1 MKKLRVLFL
10 TSITILFTI
19 SCEIGLGAY
28 VDTEAPSL
36 EISNP
41 PADAVIR
48 DDFAITGTWTD
59 DGTIS
64 KVTVDMVR
72 LQDNSKT
79 SFDGT
84 FTSESIKG
92 NKGTWTVA
100 IDALDS
106 KLLDGTYEALVAIK
120 DNGGHTTTMARSFTI
135 DNTPPVMILQKPSTS
150 IADSADRFDT
160 FGQIFSIVGQ
170 AADDNQVEK
179 IDVSVYSSQDCSD
192 SSYIKTVT
200 LSNVPPTIDLNVAVF
215 EENTENDYAAI
226 YGQST
231 KGAGNVRRYFKL
243 EAYDNAKKYLA
254 DGTVEEKG
262 NKQTSYYLYKDISE
276 LITEYKATGIYKIQS
291 GTYKGTSSVEAVKT
305 TLNEN
310 QINIGKFQLNPDNS
324 PTFVVSAR
332 SPLASGETLEEAAYQ
347 LTSGNNFLEVQI
359 DPGLDNNPIV
369 EDSVG
374 IYLVECNKNGKLEE
388 NGVVL
393 ENQNPEG
400 LPDNKKIWLIKPGEA
415 LATEVTVSG
424 DSYKF
429 KTTNVISSLYYGNQI
444 NPSAADALQIEH
456 FYLICVEG
464 HDKSNSAIVPSSNSV
479 YAFQLA
485 SSGSFIEL
493 VADADP
499 FYVTSNESSNG
510 VDSTEKNELT
520 VTLRYQGGST
530 SYNIYEDESDAP
542 LEASSSV
549 VIGDK
554 QTVITKDR
562 NALSTYKASN
572 KQSLK
577 YQIKGAA
584 DAASKIKEVSFVID
598 DEKPVIKDGKLKI
611 GSDAYDA
618 AKFMSSL
625 YLKVSGEFEEENID
639 TVYYYVQYPGRGEG
653 QTDYAIPQNLT
664 KTHDGEVSKF
674 DGNTF
679 VFPAIEFK
687 DNSESAANKLYLQA
701 IDKSGNLSERKEYT
715 INIDTSAPQIA
726 AYWSKIGSGAVNK
739 ASETIYVKENADLF
753 IYGKYSDP
761 QSGVNKIELPEGF
774 PANALVKYSTKAL
787 NGTASSE
794 LNTFTEEDW
803 KSYEDIENKMLIKS
817 WRLEYTPEAS
827 GSVELKGTS
836 LAGKSVTVNAFT
848 IVLDKKKPELNS
860 INLFNVTGSGEN
872 KKEAKAYYDSK
883 KDKYY
888 VNHKVPAGKTFALKG
903 NATDNYGLEKIVLQI
918 TTESETSSYTA
929 TENCNSA
936 VSEFEFTNINLSSWT
951 ENPTAKIIVTDKAG
965 NEFSKSL
972 EIIFDTKAPKGLHEI
987 DASNKNLYF
996 RVGQNDNDD
1005 ISPDNGEG
1013 NNGVV
1018 WDDSLDKNVGGKY
1031 GIGTFG
1037 NATTIQLR
1045 GNFTD
1050 EDSGSGVSMIYYKV
1064 YPTEKLYTNEAD
1076 LESLKND
1083 VINNH
1088 GGQFAPLSEIEK
1100 RRVFYNVGKKKDE
1113 NGDFVNPAEPDETQI
1128 FAGSTQF
1135 TSTPNEK
1142 GYYKYYKEVEST
1154 FDEAISGFSEGN
1166 NFLVIVAVDNVGNSA
1181 VDAAE
1186 VNYNGTVSKFINYSL
1201 NVDKTPPSDITT
1213 ISANGVMYTNGTN
1226 VPLLWG
1232 TVSDKCSI
1240 LDNNG
1245 DMVAAGLKS
1254 FVLTRDGVD
1263 TTVKA
1268 KLREIRTQAD
1278 EAGNP
1283 ADSDELIT
1291 LAATDSTLRIWEADI
1306 TSLIPSESCTVS
1318 ITATATDAAGTG
1330 NSTPGVVAT
1339 ITIDKQAPTV
1349 KISANSPSDAD
1360 TSIDGIQVNSIISLS
1375 GTGDDENGV
1384 EELVGLYYKIYEGNT
1399 LPSAPAANTV
1409 IAAEGTDGW
1418 KPVSATK
1425 SDTVINWT
1433 FTDIDTSKLDGTN
1446 PIADN
1451 TQVCFVV
1458 AIKDKAGNIGYS
1470 APKAVIVNQET
1481 DRPVITLSQIKNNS
1495 TVYTLKTKNVYG
1507 SIKDDDG
1514 AVEKFW
1520 YWSKKTKEAEP
1531 TAAPEHNND
1540 NGWTQIEI
1548 NGNSWSIDS
1557 EESDGETTWYFAIED
1572 ASGNIFWTKSDS
1584 SLRRPFI
1591 QFKETAK
1598 LDNTDGVTFKYDTN
1612 PPTPTYLY
1620 LTRYPT
1626 VTSGSAKTAGEI
1638 QTEDEN
1644 GNIEWSRESKI
1655 AFGGNYNILY
1665 AKVLVTESTDMKA
1678 LTGSADSE
1686 PESSPILISYKNKA
1700 GESLKVNQIVCNNDG
1715 NGNYVYYLGPLV
1727 MDTTELHEF
1736 KVTVEDAVGNKGYI
1750 SRTIIV
1756 DNEAPSSI
1764 KNVKPAKGAPQVGTV
1779 NYRGGI
1785 DDNKDGSGI
1794 LFVQDAEG
1802 NVTNYGVKYYIP
1814 TYAEYEAYLNH
1825 PENITLNKWQMPTT
1839 PGDSSWEI
1847 EFANLG
1853 SDIGYNELTYDV
1865 SDAYKNYETENGS
1878 GLYDIPV
1885 WFRLEDNV
1893 GNVGYVTSNAITY
1906 NPNADRPT
1914 VEFTYPK
1921 HDKPEG
1927 SANPTYVV
1935 VGGTITITGMANDD
1949 DGIGAVYLQFDTNG
1963 DGSFDNSIV
1972 AGAYKAEEVVD
1983 IPGLV
1988 TNGVQ
1993 EKGILATGT
2002 KSWYYTMS
2010 VTGMSNL
2017 NYETNGGKTL
2027 NVRAVSIENDSEKED
2042 AGKPMLHSAWT
2053 KNILHLSINNDVPNF
2068 SGIKL
2073 KKYGNETVI
2082 SAENLNSVTAI
2093 GEQNYTSE
2101 MYIKGDVSDG
2111 KWYLTGD
2118 VVVSSGS
2125 IKKIKVTGSS
2135 VLNFEVGASD
2145 NTLIACRSAGITD
2158 DKKYS
2163 FAIPVSLNTYEWKI
2177 QLYVEDATT
2186 GTPATNRYPVTI
2198 NIDSDAPDFTDK
2210 NEDGSLIKLYKNAY
2224 GTSGIELSTATA
2236 ANYVQNSN
2244 GGNFTLAGR
2253 VTEGGSGFDKLAF
2266 YFKRVDSEGGHPRVY
2281 NPKEEYGS
2289 NNANRTDL
2297 ESEKTADKVYINDEG
2312 LPALYLSL
2320 GEYGRENTLSI
2331 KSEKIKNNKNIRV
2344 GGLVKIGGIYR
2355 LIDNVDARD
2364 TSGTI
2369 TFTPSCDTSYKEVE
2383 LIYAMVVDNNGE
2395 SEKNGQLKNDDGDGM
2410 LESFTKSGSNYTW
2423 DATVDSKNIPDGPIE
2438 IHCVVFDK
2446 AGNSNHGYTKS
2457 KVSNNPPRIVN
2468 VKLGT
2473 DLNSDGYFA
2482 LDSEFAI
2489 HYATAQDGEEIWNLD
2504 TKDKNGKY
2512 WTAKKGLAVIPE
2524 FVGGSGKIYY
2534 RYDKNVGATAEGL
2547 TAAANGTISGTATL
2561 KEILASSDAIKRGG
2575 AKADLLPEVDGNN
2588 IGAIVLTNAQNDGLE
2603 TLGWTLGEKNASN
2616 AGVNMYSF
2624 SFWDS
2629 TEECVVGTD
2638 TQWCLLNVRFV
2649 QDIIDDTAP
2658 TGFIKPFY
2666 WKSRSE
2672 NSLAENN
2679 PANGHIELESD
2690 LALAKDSQGNN
2701 IFSTSGS
2708 GVYDLD
2714 PKVSGKI
2721 KIEGEAFD
2729 ETLLK
2734 SIKLSFDGKEV
2745 TATYDSSA
2753 KTWNNSDNPPD
2764 GFELSID
2771 DENGPTQDGHSVKW
2785 TYTVDTSKITGVA
2798 NKNVKI
2804 KVEIR
2809 DANTVA
2815 PNTNGNAYIPD
2826 ETNSTSSDNPTGYY
2840 RVDVVPY
2847 ITGVTTAFSAKLK
2860 SSIKDAYSRT
2870 ALGHYIARSDEA
2882 IKIKGFNLDSAS
2894 GEVNYDVSQLSESGP
2909 LSLTVNGIETLNNL
2923 NNNNACGSYTSGI
2936 TEDSLYSDKFTYAYN
2951 RMPNRTSNNLLTD
2964 DVWID
2969 LWQFDSDAALPKS
2982 GELREPSM
2990 KINPVTGE
2998 IGLAFVDGPA
3008 HFAMA
3013 GTVDD
3018 TSYSYAE
3025 WQRNYATYSNV
3036 NFTYDSLG
3044 YAHATATG
3052 LDTNPNTHHAG
3063 RFTYFY
3069 NKWGTS
3075 GLDTQDG
3082 NYNGANAIRLEAI
3095 AVPYMTVTPAAEVF
3109 NGTTYATIRHKVL
3122 ANGTFIETADGA
3134 LTENRFYS
3142 PSLVATVHGTGDTA
3156 STAVYLAYYDSV
3168 QKQIRFRYSSEVPKD
3183 KKGNKNDFVDNS
3195 GYKQNGDTGSYME
3208 AYTSNFSLI
3217 AGVDT
3222 QQGEDHFTPV
3232 EGSQKVNLQKT
3243 DSDGVPLFKMT
3254 DYRNAK
3260 LNTDGSLTDT
3270 KNKGYTIAE
3279 FTMDAT
3285 IFGSLQDAL
3294 KARFTVGQKY
3304 NWIQN
3309 GNFRWIIQDDGL
3321 IYYTTEE
3328 NPAKGYMTMVPCS
3341 TYQAHEKSVKVKDNP
3356 LRKLDPDENYIVY
3369 EKVGIAD
3376 SSINEGNDKNKVG
3389 TVIEDYKYKFY
3400 QQPDYYWPYS
3410 SGTPAT
3416 YLSEELPNAVV
3427 YSSHDT
3433 GYTAYKYVAIDAM
3446 AGSDAAHDKVVA
3458 VWYDGT
3464 NCRYAYN
3471 DAPTSGKDNGSEV
3484 TVNGATYGGGWKGNK
3499 VIFSEGGEHC
3509 TVKLDSEGGV
3519 HIAAYVD
3526 GSLRYAY
3533 LSSVDAGY
3541 SEATD
3546 SVKVDSFTITGERI
3560 TLDTGKDAAGR
3571 IIPYIS
3577 YFNGTARLPAVAKLV
3592 VPSNGTVS
3600 YTAQG
3605 TGTLDGD
3612 DLFTGNWEVSLIPS
3626 PKTLTTNYY
3635 DKVNICLWKQ
3645 NGIIVRSDNTAFT
3658 ISKDKTSANNSSSNT
3673 NGNIYGNGT
3682 ANPILGYAV
3691 ESNSGT
3697 CLETAQMK

>member
-41 PADAVIR
+41 PVDAVIR

-179 IDVSVYSSQDCSD
+179 IDVSVYSSPDCND
-192 SSYIKTVT
+192 SSYIKTIT
-200 LSNVPPTIDLNVAVF
+200 LPNVPPTIDLNVAVF
-215 EENTENDYAAI
+215 EENTENDYSAI

-464 HDKSNSAIVPSSNSV
+464 HDKANSAIVPSSNSI

-485 SSGSFIEL
+485 SSGNFIEL
-493 VADADP
+493 VADVDP

-510 VDSTEKNELT
+510 ADSTEKNELT

-530 SYNIYEDESDAP
+530 SYNIYEDEKDEP
-542 LEASSSV
+542 LQASSSV

-562 NALSTYKASN
+562 NALKTYKDSN

-584 DAASKIKEVSFVID
+584 DAASKVKEVSFVID
-598 DEKPVIKDGKLKI
+598 DKKPAIKDETLKI
-611 GSDAYDA
+611 GSDSYDA
-618 AKFMSSL
+618 SKFMSSL

-653 QTDYAIPQNLT
+653 QTDYVIPQNLA

-679 VFPAIEFK
+679 VFSAIEFK

-715 INIDTSAPQIA
+715 INIDTSAPLLE

-753 IYGKYSDP
+753 IYGKYTDP

-774 PANALVKYSTKAL
+774 PAEAVLKYSTKAL
-787 NGTASSE
+787 NGTASTE
-794 LNTFTEEDW
+794 LNAFAEADW

-817 WRLEYTPEAS
+817 WRLEYTPDAS
-827 GSVELKGTS
+827 GSVELKGKS
-836 LAGKSVTVNAFT
+836 LAGKQVTVNAFT
-848 IVLDKKKPELNS
+848 IVFDTKKPELNS

-872 KKEAKAYYDSK
+872 QKETKAYYDSK

-888 VNHKVPAGKTFALKG
+888 VNNKVPAGKTFALKG

-918 TTESETSSYTA
+918 TTGSGTSSYTA
-929 TENCNSA
+929 TKNCNSA
-936 VSEFEFTNINLSSWT
+936 VSEFEFSNINLSSWT

-965 NEFSKSL
+965 NELSKSL

-1088 GGQFAPLSEIEK
+1088 GGQFAPLSETEK

-1181 VDAAE
+1181 VDAVE

-1291 LAATDSTLRIWEADI
+1291 LAAADSTLRIWEADI

-1612 PPTPTYLY
+1612 PPTPTHLY
-1620 LTRYPT
+1620 LARYPT

-1644 GNIEWSRESKI
+1644 GNIEWSTENKI

-1686 PESSPILISYKNKA
+1686 PESSPVLISYKNKA
-1700 GESLKVNQIVCNNDG
+1700 GESLKVNQIVCNNDE

-1794 LFVQDAEG
+1794 LFVQDVEG

-1853 SDIGYNELTYDV
+1853 SDIGYNEVTYDV
-1865 SDAYKNYETENGS
+1865 NDAYKNYETENGS

-2093 GEQNYTSE
+2093 GEQDYTSE

-2118 VVVSSGS
+2118 VEVSSGS

-2145 NTLIACRSAGITD
+2145 NTLIACRSADITD
-2158 DKKYS
+2158 DKKYR
-2163 FAIPVSLNTYEWKI
+2163 FAIPVSLNTNEWKI

-2266 YFKRVDSEGGHPRVY
+2266 YFKRVDSEGGKPRVY
-2281 NPKEEYGS
+2281 NPKEEYDS

-2297 ESEKTADKVYINDEG
+2297 KSEKTAGEVYINDEG

-2320 GEYGRENTLSI
+2320 GEDDRENTLSI
-2331 KSEKIKNNKNIRV
+2331 KSDKIMNNKNIRV

-2561 KEILASSDAIKRGG
+2561 KEILASSEAIVEKRGG

-2753 KTWNNSDNPPD
+2753 KSWINSANPPE
-2764 GFELSID
+2764 GFELTID
-2771 DENGPTQDGHSVKW
+2771 DKNGPTQSGHSVNW

-2798 NKNVKI
+2798 NKDVKI

-2826 ETNSTSSDNPTGYY
+2826 ETQPTTSANPTGYY

-2847 ITGVTTAFSAKLK
+2847 ITGVDTVISKTLK
-2860 SSIKDAYSRT
+2860 SSINNAYSRT
-2870 ALGHYIARSDEA
+2870 ALGHYIARSDETMS
-2882 IKIKGFNLDSAS
+2882 IKGFNLGSTTTIPKYGTENLTFADDGKLQLPVSLIATS
-2894 GEVNYDVSQLSESGP
+2894 GQIEI
-2909 LSLTVNGIETLNNL
+2909 TVNDIVTLNNL
-2923 NNNNACGSYTSGI
+2923 NNNNACGSYKTETTDIS
-2936 TEDSLYSDKFTYAYN
+2936 EDSSYETKNTYAYN

-2964 DVWID
+2964 DIYID
-2969 LWQFDSDAALPKS
+2969 IWEFYSNAALPKS

-2990 KINPVTGE
+2990 QINPVTGQV
-2998 IGLAFVDGPA
+2998 GLAFVSGPA
-3008 HFAMA
+3008 HISMA
-3013 GTVDD
+3013 GTS
-3018 TSYSYAE
+3018 TSYAE
-3025 WQRNYATYSNV
+3025 WQRNYATYSNIS
-3036 NFTYDSLG
+3036 FAYDALG

-3052 LDTNPNTHHAG
+3052 LDTNPSDHHAG

-3069 NKWGTS
+3069 NKWGES
-3075 GLDTQDG
+3075 GLDKQTGNYDG
-3082 NYNGANAIRLEAI
+3082 NNAIRLESI
-3095 AVPYMTVTPAAEVF
+3095 AVPYVTATTAAELIDDNF
-3109 NGTTYATIRHKVL
+3109 YSATRYNVL
-3122 ANGTFIETADGA
+3122 ANKELIDSETGGV
-3134 LTENRFYS
+3134 LTETRFYS
-3142 PSLVATVHGTGDTA
+3142 PSLTTTVHGTDTSA
-3156 STAVYLAYYDSV
+3156 STSVYLAYYDSI
-3168 QKQIRFRYSSEVPKD
+3168 QKQIRFRYSSQVPDTKSNKD
-3183 KKGNKNDFVDNS
+3183 DFVDNS
-3195 GYKQNGDTGSYME
+3195 GYKYNNDAGTYME
-3208 AYTSNFSLI
+3208 ANTKNFSLI

-3222 QQGEDHFTPV
+3222 QHGENHVTFT
-3232 EGSQKVNLQKT
+3232 EGTKSY
-3243 DSDGVPLFKMT
+3243 DFYKMT
-3254 DYRNAK
+3254 DYRQAKINA
-3260 LNTDGSLTDT
+3260 DGSLEAT
-3270 KNKGYTIAE
+3270 KGDAYTVVD
-3279 FTMDAT
+3279 FTMTDKIKNA
-3285 IFGSLQDAL
+3285 IQPGL
-3294 KARFTVGQKY
+3294 KDRFTTGETY
-3304 NWIQN
+3304 TWIQKQN
-3309 GNFRWIIQDDGL
+3309 KYCWIIQPDGL
-3321 IYYTTEE
+3321 IYYTTDT
-3328 NPAKGYMTMVPCS
+3328 NDAKGYMTLVPS
-3341 TYQAHEKSVKVKDNP
+3341 KTYKFYEKYLSKGSNIQF
-3356 LRKLDPDENYIVY
+3356 RMLDPDENYIVY
-3369 EKVGIAD
+3369 ERVSTD
-3376 SSINEGNDKNKVG
+3376 E
-3389 TVIEDYKYKFY
+3389 EYKKSFDT
-3400 QQPDYYWPYS
+3400 QPEYFWPYATS
-3410 SGTPAT
+3410 SGVKV
-3416 YLSEELPNAVV
+3416 SKDLPNIDV
-3427 YSSHDT
+3427 YSTYDT
-3433 GYTAYKYVAIDAM
+3433 GYEGYKYVAIDAA
-3446 AGSDAAHDKVVA
+3446 AGDSAATDTVVA
-3458 VWYDGT
+3458 VWYDG
-3464 NCRYAYN
+3464 NGLNYAYN
-3471 DAPTSGKDNGSEV
+3471 DNPTSGLDNGS
-3484 TVNGATYGGGWKGNK
+3484 AGGWKGNK
-3499 VIFSEGGEHC
+3499 VIFTEGGEHC
-3509 TVKLDSEGGV
+3509 TVKIDQNGGV
-3519 HIAAYVD
+3519 HIAAYAD

-3533 LSSVDAGY
+3533 LSSKDAGY
-3541 SEATD
+3541 NESTD
-3546 SVKVDSFTITGERI
+3546 SVIVDSYTITGERI
-3560 TLDTGKDAAGR
+3560 GLDVGLVDYTKPNGT
-3571 IIPYIS
+3571 IVSVVVPYIT
-3577 YFNGTARLPAVAKLV
+3577 YYNGTARKPSLAKLV
-3592 VPSNGTVS
+3592 IPSNGTMN
-3600 YTAQG
+3600 YKAQG
-3605 TGTLDGD
+3605 TED
-3612 DLFTGNWEVSLIPS
+3612 DIFTGNWEI
-3626 PKTLTTNYY
+3626 TLVPTDTKPTGMYY
-3635 DKVNICLWKQ
+3635 DKMNIGLWK
-3645 NGIIVRSDNTAFT
+3645 NVDGKIVRSNDSIFTVSGEGEGKTFADNTSST
-3658 ISKDKTSANNSSSNT
+3658 ISGS
-3673 NGNIYGNGT
+3673 IYGNGT

>member
-41 PADAVIR
+41 PVDAVIR

-64 KVTVDMVR
+64 SVKVDMVR

-243 EAYDNAKKYLA
+243 EAYDNARKYLA

-493 VADADP
+493 VANADP

-510 VDSTEKNELT
+510 ADSTEKNELT

-554 QTVITKDR
+554 QAVITKDR
-562 NALSTYKASN
+562 NALKTYKASN

-653 QTDYAIPQNLT
+653 QTDYAIPQNLA

-679 VFPAIEFK
+679 VFSAIEFK

-715 INIDTSAPQIA
+715 INIDTSAPLLE

-753 IYGKYSDP
+753 IYGKYTDP

-774 PANALVKYSTKAL
+774 PAEAVLKYSTKAL
-787 NGTASSE
+787 NGTASTE
-794 LNTFTEEDW
+794 LNAFAEADW

-817 WRLEYTPEAS
+817 WRLEYTPDAS
-827 GSVELKGTS
+827 GSVELKGRS
-836 LAGKSVTVNAFT
+836 LAGKQVTVNAFT
-848 IVLDKKKPELNS
+848 IVFDTKKPELNS

-872 KKEAKAYYDSK
+872 QKETKAYYDSK

-888 VNHKVPAGKTFALKG
+888 VNNKVPAGKTFALKG

-918 TTESETSSYTA
+918 TTGSGTSSYTA
-929 TENCNSA
+929 TKNCNSA
-936 VSEFEFTNINLSSWT
+936 VSEFEFSNINLSSWT

-1088 GGQFAPLSEIEK
+1088 GGQFAPLSETEK

-1181 VDAAE
+1181 VDAVE

-1245 DMVAAGLKS
+1245 HMVAAGLKS

-1291 LAATDSTLRIWEADI
+1291 LAETDSTLRIWEADI

-1481 DRPVITLSQIKNNS
+1481 DRPVITLSQIKNNAA
-1495 TVYTLKTKNVYG
+1495 VYTLKTKNVYG

-1644 GNIEWSRESKI
+1644 GNIEWSTESKI

-1825 PENITLNKWQMPTT
+1825 PDNITLNKWQMPTT

-1853 SDIGYNELTYDV
+1853 SDIGYNEVTYDV
-1865 SDAYKNYETENGS
+1865 NDAYKNYETENGS

-2010 VTGMSNL
+2010 VTGMDNL

-2093 GEQNYTSE
+2093 GEQDYTSE

-2118 VVVSSGS
+2118 VEVSSGS

-2158 DKKYS
+2158 DKKYR
-2163 FAIPVSLNTYEWKI
+2163 FAIPVSLNTNEWKI

-2266 YFKRVDSEGGHPRVY
+2266 YFKRVDSEGGKPRVY
-2281 NPKEEYGS
+2281 NPKEEYDS

-2297 ESEKTADKVYINDEG
+2297 KSEKTAGEVYINDEG

-2320 GEYGRENTLSI
+2320 GEDDRENTLSI
-2331 KSEKIKNNKNIRV
+2331 KSDKIMNNKNIRV

-2561 KEILASSDAIKRGG
+2561 KEILASSGAITRDG
-2575 AKADLLPEVDGNN
+2575 AKADLLPEVEGNN

-2701 IFSTSGS
+2701 IFTSDGS
-2708 GVYDLD
+2708 DVYDLD

-2753 KTWNNSDNPPD
+2753 KTWINSANPPE
-2764 GFELSID
+2764 GFELTID
-2771 DENGPTQDGHSVKW
+2771 DKNGPTQSGHSVKW

-2798 NKNVKI
+2798 NKDVKI

-2809 DANTVA
+2809 DANKVA
-2815 PNTNGNAYIPD
+2815 PNTNGNAYVPD
-2826 ETNSTSSDNPTGYY
+2826 EAHPTTSANPTGYY

-2894 GEVNYDVSQLSESGP
+2894 GEVTYDVSQLSESGP

-2990 KINPVTGE
+2990 QINPVTGQV
-2998 IGLAFVDGPA
+2998 GLAFVSGPSN
-3008 HFAMA
+3008 FAMA
-3013 GTVDD
+3013 GNNN
-3018 TSYSYAE
+3018 TSYTD
-3025 WQRNYATYSNV
+3025 WQQNFATYNNV
-3036 NFTYDSLG
+3036 SFAYDKLG
-3044 YAHATATG
+3044 NAHATTTG
-3052 LDTNPNTHHAG
+3052 LDTNPNDHHAG
-3063 RFTYFY
+3063 RFSYFY
-3069 NKWGTS
+3069 NKWTRS
-3075 GLDTQDG
+3075 GSGQGG
-3082 NYNGANAIRLEAI
+3082 NYEGKNAIRLESI
-3095 AVPYMTVTPAAEVF
+3095 AVPLIAGEEEASPLDGEGNPLYDKVTR
-3109 NGTTYATIRHKVL
+3109 YKVL
-3122 ANGTFIETADGA
+3122 ANGEFITTDAGA
-3134 LTENRFYS
+3134 LTETRFSS
-3142 PSLVATVHGTGDTA
+3142 PSLVATVHGTGDSA

-3168 QKQIRFRYSSEVPKD
+3168 QKQIRFRYGVDIPKTW
-3183 KKGNKNDFVDNS
+3183 KKEPNNNNAHTVNNKNDFVDNG
-3195 GYKQNGDTGSYME
+3195 GYSYPNAKNGYQAYME
-3208 AYTSNFSLI
+3208 AKTENFSLI
-3217 AGVDT
+3217 AGIDT
-3222 QQGEDHFTPV
+3222 QQGDDKW
-3232 EGSQKVNLQKT
+3232 SVNTSIENYYEMDCYRRGEIKSEQLNKFKDT
-3243 DSDGVPLFKMT
+3243 IDGVLGT
-3254 DYRNAK
+3254 ITITQDILDRLQGK
-3260 LNTDGSLTDT
+3260 LKDDFEVNQE
-3270 KNKGYTIAE
+3270 APC
-3279 FTMDAT
+3279 FV
-3285 IFGSLQDAL
+3285 
-3294 KARFTVGQKY
+3294 RTVSGNQY
-3304 NWIQN
+3304 FWIMHEE
-3309 GNFRWIIQDDGL
+3309 GL
-3321 IYYTTEE
+3321 IYWEPGNLDHDYNGYLCYKVSEQYKGQDKVFTGDGYTDPQYQLDPNNNYTVYERITATE
-3328 NPAKGYMTMVPCS
+3328 TD
-3341 TYQAHEKSVKVKDNP
+3341 YQKVKDG
-3356 LRKLDPDENYIVY
+3356 EAQY
-3369 EKVGIAD
+3369 
-3376 SSINEGNDKNKVG
+3376 
-3389 TVIEDYKYKFY
+3389 F
-3400 QQPDYYWPYS
+3400 WPYS
-3410 SGTPAT
+3410 NGTT
-3416 YLSEELPNAVV
+3416 LSRRLTIRNASV
-3427 YSSHDT
+3427 YKAYDT
-3433 GYTAYKYVAIDAM
+3433 GYTGYKYVAIDAET
-3446 AGSDAAHDKVVA
+3446 GNDADNDTVVA

-3471 DAPTSGKDNGSEV
+3471 DNPTSGKDNGS
-3484 TVNGATYGGGWKGNK
+3484 AGGWKNNRI
-3499 VIFSEGGEHC
+3499 IFTEGGEHC
-3509 TVKLDSEGGV
+3509 TVKLDSEGHV

-3560 TLDTGKDAAGR
+3560 TLDTGKDAAGN

-3592 VPSNGTVS
+3592 ASSSGAEK
-3600 YTAQG
+3600 YKAQG
-3605 TGTLDGD
+3605 TGTNDGED
-3612 DLFTGNWEVSLIPS
+3612 AFTGNWEITLVPS

-3635 DKVNICLWKQ
+3635 DKINICLWKQ
-3645 NGIIVRSDNTAFT
+3645 DGVIVRGDNKNFT
-3658 ISKDKTSANNSSSNT
+3658 ISKDKRTRDNTSDDT

-3682 ANPILGYAV
+3682 ANPILGYAI
-3691 ESNSGT
+3691 ESASGT